1 MQIIFKNQ
9 LLLDLYTG
17 RKVNNFKI
25 QKVIIKKFIIVINEL
40 SAIKEIDELKK
51 HIGLNYKKLK
61 GDMKGVSSV
70 RLNRKFRLLF
80 NELSLDSEQSKIEVL
95 EILEISNHYE

>member
-1 MQIIFKNQ
+1 VQIIFKNQ
-9 LLLDLYTG
+9 LLLDLYTE

-25 QKVIIKKFIIVINEL
+25 QKSIIKKFRIVVKQFC
-40 SAIKEIDELKK
+40 AIKKIDDLKN

-61 GDMKGVSSV
+61 GDMNGISSV
-70 RLNRKFRLLF
+70 RLNRKFRILF
-80 NELSLDSEQSKIEVL
+80 KELPLDSEQSQI